1 MDEAT
6 ANIDI
11 ETELTIQ
18 TLIHQEFS
26 HATVLTVAHRIN
38 TIITSDKVMVLEM
51 GEMKEFDAPKRL
63 LKNPD
68 SLFSNLLKELK
79 TKEDKPNWN
88 LS

>member
-6 ANIDI
+6 ANIDM

-18 TLIHQEFS
+18 TLINQEFT

-38 TIITSDKVMVLEM
+38 TIIASGKVMVLEM
-51 GEMKEFDAPKRL
+51 GEMKEFDSPREL

-68 SLFSNLLKELK
+68 SLFSTLVRELK
-79 TKEDKPNWN
+79 IKKEKY
-88 LS
+88 